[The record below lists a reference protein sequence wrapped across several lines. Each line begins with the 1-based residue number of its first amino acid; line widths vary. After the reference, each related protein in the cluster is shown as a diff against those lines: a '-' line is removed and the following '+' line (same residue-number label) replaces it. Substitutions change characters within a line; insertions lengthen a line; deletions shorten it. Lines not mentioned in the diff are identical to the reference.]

1 MKPICF
7 IGARGGSKGVPK
19 KNIRIIAG
27 KPLIAHTIQKA
38 TKSGIFSHVV
48 VSTEDTKIAAIAKKY
63 GAEVPFRRPKNLAT
77 DTATMEDV
85 LVHGLKKLLSL
96 GYKFDIFVLLD
107 ATAPFIRIKDISG
120 TIRILRKKH
129 CDAVFG
135 VYQQHF
141 NPYFNMMEL
150 NSNGF
155 LRLVKSK
162 GKRPGSR
169 QEAPIVYQFFG
180 LYTFDTKKFLKRGK
194 VIMPKILPYEVPI
207 ETALMIDTELEF
219 QMAKLMFKK

>member
-38 TKSGIFSHVV
+38 IKSGIFSQVI
-48 VSTEDTKIAAIAKKY
+48 VSTEDTKIATIAKKY

-77 DTATMEDV
+77 DIATMEDV

-107 ATAPFIRIKDISG
+107 VTAPFIRIKDIFG
-120 TIRILRKKH
+120 TIRLLRKKK

-150 NSNGF
+150 NSKGF
-155 LRLVKSK
+155 LKLVKSK
-162 GKRPGSR
+162 GERPGSR

-194 VIMPKILPYEVPI
+194 VIMPKILPYEVPL
-207 ETALMIDTELEF
+207 ETALMIDTELEL

>member
-38 TKSGIFSHVV
+38 IKSGIFSHVV

-77 DTATMEDV
+77 DIATMEDV

-107 ATAPFIRIKDISG
+107 VTAPFIRIKDIFG
-120 TIRILRKKH
+120 TIRLLRKKK

-150 NSNGF
+150 NSKGF
-155 LRLVKSK
+155 LKLVKSK
-162 GKRPGSR
+162 GERPGSR

-207 ETALMIDTELEF
+207 ETALMIDTELEL

>member
-38 TKSGIFSHVV
+38 IKSGIFSQVI
-48 VSTEDTKIAAIAKKY
+48 VSTEDTKIATIAKKY

-77 DTATMEDV
+77 DIATMEDV

-120 TIRILRKKH
+120 TIRVLRKKK

-150 NSNGF
+150 NSKGF
-155 LRLVKSK
+155 LKLVKSK
-162 GKRPGSR
+162 GERPGSR

-207 ETALMIDTELEF
+207 ETALMIDTELEL

>member
-1 MKPICF
+1 MI
-7 IGARGGSKGVPK
+7 
-19 KNIRIIAG
+19 
-27 KPLIAHTIQKA
+27 
-38 TKSGIFSHVV
+38 
-48 VSTEDTKIAAIAKKY
+48 VSTEDTKIATIAKKY

-77 DTATMEDV
+77 DIATMEDV

-107 ATAPFIRIKDISG
+107 VTAPFIRIKDIFG
-120 TIRILRKKH
+120 TIRLLRKKK

-150 NSNGF
+150 NSKGF
-155 LRLVKSK
+155 LKLVKSK
-162 GKRPGSR
+162 GERPGSR

-180 LYTFDTKKFLKRGK
+180 LYTFDTKKFLKGGK
-194 VIMPKILPYEVPI
+194 VIMSKILPYEVPL
-207 ETALMIDTELEF
+207 ETALMIDTELEL